1 MPAEVRRS
9 CLAQALAT
17 AHSPIRGLGL
27 SVNNGIVFESNARLA
42 NPLLFNYVVF
52 KTCSVFYA
60 GLRYAHSFS
69 RVLVFQGDNV
79 LLEVLMGQ
87 CLFQLSS
94 SFSLED
100 ETADS

>member
-1 MPAEVRRS
+1 MPAEVKRS

-17 AHSPIRGLGL
+17 AHSPIRGLRNGGL
-27 SVNNGIVFESNARLA
+27 GIVFESNARLA